1 MDICDPY
8 ILYLG
13 VLFLVRALGLLQLR
27 SQRFEF
33 LELSVAMVEELLEFA
48 DTVALL
54 QQRIILVLHRPLQL
68 GDLAL
73 ELVDLTVA

>member
-1 MDICDPY
+1 
-8 ILYLG
+8 
-13 VLFLVRALGLLQLR
+13 
-27 SQRFEF
+27 
-33 LELSVAMVEELLEFA
+33 MVEELLEFA